1 MNYIIV
7 YIALL
12 LLVILMFCA
21 ASCLYLLLEY
31 RQLVKDFKE
40 FKAELSRRRA
50 SAENKLGAFYSEAK
64 KGSALPENTERA
76 NSFPNAQRPQ
86 EPSEHHTQSS
96 ADADLPPFPASQFT
110 PNFQAPPPFKP
121 AFAAEDEADDKAALE
136 AIKGEC
142 SKQSE
147 NFTFPKFEDG
157 QDSQCETEKLANG
170 GFNLEKSIGSK
181 LFVWLG
187 GLAIAFAGFFLI
199 KYSIERGFFT
209 PKMRVVAGALFAFA
223 TCLAGV
229 FSKRILKNL
238 KIASILMGAGLSIAY
253 ADAFAAAAIYKLI
266 SPIAAIPA
274 MAAISVLMLL
284 LSKSYD
290 KSLGVLAVIGIFLA
304 PLIVSTNRPNSPLT
318 LAYLAISTIF
328 FMREFKRQKLV
339 LAPILCALFN
349 ILWGFVWALEL
360 FGRQG
365 QIWEFAVYAAVLCF
379 VFFRYSNF
387 ALGKNLAL
395 LDIRG
400 KSEVL
405 SAESVARVLK
415 QVFAGAL
422 FLVFYLCV
430 LIDGFSEVNINYLP
444 IFAFTLVCVCVNSG
458 KLGLWALK
466 IFTELLFVGM
476 MFNIFSNAE
485 LAKALPLILLSFA
498 ELFYFAKTDKKI
510 SASIGFSIVC
520 FAGFWA
526 LFNYNLFVLFL
537 ACLVPLVFFALSKLE
552 GPKAIPFS
560 LVPTIFLTL
569 IAGDLE
575 LPYLAVLF
583 SILFIAF
590 LRLNYSRQFA
600 LAACFLAFAGLEIF
614 LNIESDLFSLF
625 FISVKCSSLPQTN
638 GSLFGCVAVLAAVVF
653 ARILIGR
660 FFASKTIFKA
670 AYSLAVLAICVLSAS
685 YLAVKIFGSFAKPYT
700 TFCVFALAVFAIFAA
715 ACAIFKKRDELAYK
729 FSLLFAAAW
738 ALKLCIY
745 PILYLNPFSSQLF
758 VSGLPILNDFSLIW
772 LLPAIVA
779 GKLAASI
786 PTCKV
791 EQAFDF
797 RVIGLAI
804 LIALGFFAP
813 GLLPIS
819 LVAIFLILTKV
830 DSDSLF
836 INLKGTLFCLCI
848 ALGFIYLNSQI
859 KFCFEGHFVNL
870 TPSRAEINA
879 YSIAWILYSIA
890 LLAAGFKFRLKALRA
905 ASFIVM
911 LIAVGKVF
919 LIDASAL
926 DGLARVLSFAL
937 LGLCLIGIS
946 YLYMRFALKDEESPE
961 K

>member
-1 MNYIIV
+1 MSELIV
-7 YIALL
+7 NTIVMM
-12 LLVILMFCA
+12 LLVLAFCA
-21 ASCLYLLLEY
+21 GCCMFLLVEY
-31 RQLVKDFKE
+31 RRLSSGLEALKE
-40 FKAELSRRRA
+40 ELSRRRA
-50 SAENKLGAFYSEAK
+50 SAENKIGAFYSEAK
-64 KGSALPENTERA
+64 GDSVPPENAKSA
-76 NSFPNAQRPQ
+76 NSFPNARSAL
-86 EPSEHHTQSS
+86 EPSELHTQNS
-96 ADADLPPFPASQFT
+96 AADLPPSPAPRFT
-110 PNFQAPPPFKP
+110 PDVQAPPPPFKP
-121 AFAAEDEADDKAALE
+121 AFPGKGEPEDKAALE

-142 SKQSE
+142 SKPSE
-147 NFTFPKFEDG
+147 NFTFPKFEGG
-157 QDSQCETEKLANG
+157 QDFQSKTENPASG

-209 PKMRVVAGALFAFA
+209 PEMRVVAGALFAFA

-229 FSKRILKNL
+229 FSNRILKNL

-274 MAAISVLMLL
+274 MAAISVVMLL

-304 PLIVSTNRPNSPLT
+304 PLIVTTNRPNSPLT

-349 ILWGFVWALEL
+349 ILWGFVWALEI
-360 FGRQG
+360 FASQG
-365 QIWEFAVYAAVLCF
+365 QLWEFAVYAAILCF
-379 VFFRYSNF
+379 TFFRYSDF
-387 ALGKNLAL
+387 ALGENLAL

-400 KSEVL
+400 KCEVL
-405 SAESVARVLK
+405 SAKSVARVLK
-415 QVFAGAL
+415 QVFACGL
-422 FLVFYLCV
+422 FLVFYFCAR
-430 LIDGFSEVNINYLP
+430 IDNFAQANINYLP

-458 KLGLWALK
+458 KLGLWPLK
-466 IFTELLFVGM
+466 IFTELMFVWLTC
-476 MFNIFSNAE
+476 NIFLSAE
-485 LAKALPLILLSFA
+485 LTKALPLILLSYA

-510 SASIGFSIVC
+510 SASIGFLILC
-520 FAGFWA
+520 TAGFRA
-526 LFNYNLFVLFL
+526 LFEYNLFVLFL

-552 GPKAIPFS
+552 DLKATPFA
-560 LVPTIFLTL
+560 LVPAIFLAL
-569 IAGDLE
+569 IACDLE

-583 SILFIAF
+583 SILFIAL
-590 LRLNYSRQFA
+590 LRLNYSRCFAVASCA
-600 LAACFLAFAGLEIF
+600 LALVGLAIF
-614 LNIESDLFSLF
+614 LHIEQDLLSLF
-625 FISVKCSSLPQTN
+625 FISLGFSHLPQTN
-638 GSLFGCVAVLAAVVF
+638 SPLFACVAVLAAVVF

-670 AYSLAVLAICVLSAS
+670 AYSFAVLAISVFSVS
-685 YLAVKIFGSFAKPYT
+685 YLTIKIFASFANPYT
-700 TFCVFALAVFAIFAA
+700 TFCVFALSVFALLAA
-715 ACAIFKKRDELAYK
+715 ACAIFKRRDELAYK
-729 FSLLFAAAW
+729 FSLVFAAAW
-738 ALKLCIY
+738 GLKLCIY
-745 PILYLNPFSSQLF
+745 PLLHLNPFSSRLF

-772 LLPAIVA
+772 LLPAIIA

-786 PTCKV
+786 PTRKV

-797 RVIGLAI
+797 RTIGLAI
-804 LIALGFFAP
+804 LIVLGFFAP
-813 GLLPIS
+813 SILWIS

-836 INLKGTLFCLCI
+836 ISLKDTLFCLCI
-848 ALGFIYLNSQI
+848 ALGFIYINSQI

-870 TPSRAEINA
+870 TASRAEINA

-890 LLAAGFKFRLKALRA
+890 LLAAGFKFRLKALRG

-919 LIDASAL
+919 LFDASAL